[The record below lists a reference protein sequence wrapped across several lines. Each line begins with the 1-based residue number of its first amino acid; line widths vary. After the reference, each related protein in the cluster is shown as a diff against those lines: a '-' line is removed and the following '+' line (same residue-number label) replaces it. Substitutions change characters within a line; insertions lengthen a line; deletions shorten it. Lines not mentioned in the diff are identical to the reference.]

1 MDTLANAIRKI
12 ATGISVPE
20 AYKVRERAMSPSHDD
35 DVPDYVRDR
44 RDPKTPGGKPEK
56 WDAQKKTW
64 KGWKPITDL
73 LRDQSGRIRFSGKEE
88 VQMTH
93 NGKYVWKKTQKG
105 DAKTLMF
112 KSPETGKEFHVS
124 P

>member
-1 MDTLANAIRKI
+1 MQLITDLIRKM

-20 AYKVRERAMSPSHDD
+20 AYKVRERALSPSHGD

-44 RDPKTPGGKPEK
+44 RDPKTPEGKPGEK
-56 WDAQKKTW
+56 WDAQKKLW
-64 KGWKPITDL
+64 KGWKPLSNIFKKMAEML
-73 LRDQSGRIRFSGKEE
+73 KNE
-88 VQMTH
+88 
-93 NGKYVWKKTQKG
+93 KYVWKKTQKG
-105 DAKTLMF
+105 DAKTLMY